1 MAWMMNGAQLLML
14 GLVIMAITRSNSVNA
29 ATLSNGEPAIKNPH
43 RMSRFLLE
51 QSSRVPVTMQGRGL
65 WGSINLCGKG
75 SGPNYQCKEW
85 FPLFKQASC
94 CTVGITQACWDT
106 GAFLDDK
113 CGSCTT
119 KCAFGRNCCLGQC
132 VNKLTDANN
141 CGFCGN
147 KCKNNLPCQK
157 GLCGYGWGNKNY

>member
-1 MAWMMNGAQLLML
+1 
-14 GLVIMAITRSNSVNA
+14 MAITMSSSVNA
-29 ATLSNGEPAIKNPH
+29 ATLSSHGGEPSLTEAPH
-43 RMSRFLLE
+43 RMSRFLLG
-51 QSSRVPVTMQGRGL
+51 QSSARNPAAMMQGRGL
-65 WGSINLCGKG
+65 WGTINLCGQG

-119 KCAFGRNCCLGQC
+119 KCAFGKNCCSGQC
-132 VNKLTDANN
+132 VNKLTDPNN

-157 GLCGYGWGNKNY
+157 GLCGYGWNGKNF